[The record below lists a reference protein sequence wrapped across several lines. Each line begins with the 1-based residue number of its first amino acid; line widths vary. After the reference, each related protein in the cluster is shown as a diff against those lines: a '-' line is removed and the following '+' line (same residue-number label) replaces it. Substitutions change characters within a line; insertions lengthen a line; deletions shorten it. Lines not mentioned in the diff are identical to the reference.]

1 MAPIDGIDDRFAA
14 LLAERLRARAGEPRE
29 QCPEV
34 ALIAAYCERSLPR
47 DERDAVERHLAGCA
61 PCRAELSAIARAAGE
76 LEAARAT
83 EPRLRR
89 WWSSTPVGLA
99 VAGSIAVIVAI
110 GLGRDY
116 YHQEASEPARPPMMR
131 MAANSPPAVAD
142 QAAQLAAKRIAP
154 ANELNMS
161 KRAEAPVIS
170 GGAATGMMA
179 HEAARPAPAAPSP
192 PANVLQAPQRSQEIA
207 GAPAG
212 PSAQA
217 MSGAAAGSATS
228 SASVPTFAKPWR
240 HSTVTSA
247 DGSVRWEFGT
257 GGIIERLLNGGLKTT
272 HVPGITVELLAGSAP
287 SSSVCWIVG
296 RAGTVLRTIDGLHWE
311 KVNSPTSAD
320 LVSVSAQ
327 SAAAAVVADR
337 DSHRYATLDGG
348 QSWQAQ

>member
-1 MAPIDGIDDRFAA
+1 LAPIDGIEDRFAA
-14 LLAERLRARAGEPRE
+14 LLAERLRERAREPRQ

-61 PCRAELSAIARAAGE
+61 PCRAELSAIARATRE
-76 LEAARAT
+76 MEAAGAA

-99 VAGSIAVIVAI
+99 VASSIAVVVAI

-142 QAAQLAAKRIAP
+142 QAARLAAKRVEP
-154 ANELNMS
+154 ANELKTR
-161 KRAEAPVIS
+161 KRAKAPVTS
-170 GGAATGMMA
+170 SGAATGRMLG
-179 HEAARPAPAAPSP
+179 EAAPAAP
-192 PANVLQAPQRSQEIA
+192 PASVLQAPSRSEKIA

-212 PSAQA
+212 PSAQV
-217 MSGAAAGSATS
+217 MSGAAAGGATG

-240 HSTVTSA
+240 HNTVTSA

-257 GGIIERLLNGGLKTT
+257 GGIIERLLPGGMKTT
-272 HVPGITVELLAGSAP
+272 HVPGVTVELLAGSAP

-296 RAGTVLRTIDGLHWE
+296 RAGTVLRTVDGLHWE
-311 KVNSPTSAD
+311 KINSPTSAD
-320 LVSVSAQ
+320 LVSVSAP
-327 SAAAAVVADR
+327 SADAAVVADR
-337 DSHRYATLDGG
+337 DAHRYATLDGG